1 MKKLISLSAFIISIE
16 HSTDEELINEF
27 NIDRN
32 ISSLI
37 NIKYLLIYKYNN
49 FLQTP
54 ITIEMF
60 GVDFDQPSLFPNF
73 SNVQCIGE
81 IYSHTITNGIINPYW
96 FNIITQTWETNLK
109 TISDLVQY
117 SLEYDETLIN
127 N

>member
-1 MKKLISLSAFIISIE
+1 MKKIISLSQFIDYIDSLDLDNSEYKERAKDYGYDAILGY
-16 HSTDEELINEF
+16 ELIIE
-27 NIDRN
+27 
-32 ISSLI
+32 
-37 NIKYLLIYKYNN
+37 YNK
-49 FLQTP
+49 FLKTP

-60 GVDFDQPSLFPNF
+60 EVDFLQPSLFPNF

>member
-1 MKKLISLSAFIISIE
+1 MKKLISLSQFIDYIDDLDLDNSEYKERVKDYGYDDILGY
-16 HSTDEELINEF
+16 ELIIE
-27 NIDRN
+27 
-32 ISSLI
+32 
-37 NIKYLLIYKYNN
+37 YNK
-49 FLQTP
+49 FLKTP

-109 TISDLVQY
+109 TISDLVKY